1 MKTQSM
7 STIKIISLLLAVCFT
22 ARSYAEDIVAK
33 SYDIKNVEEVIVH
46 GGGHLELVQGDSE
59 SLRVEADHEVMERV
73 VVDQSGDKLTLNV
86 KKSGNYFNFLHWFNT
101 SKDEVKYILQLKN
114 INHLGLHGASQAK
127 LGNWVGTKLTV
138 KGSGAAEVIFANVT
152 LQDFIVELS
161 GASNSRFQ
169 QLNADKASFNLSG
182 AANVDAKATGQ
193 LKRLKVDASGAS
205 NFRGKLLKVSEADVD
220 ASGASNIDLRVTE
233 FLKAGASGASNIRY
247 LGQPKLQNNVS
258 GASHVSSI
266 DK

>member
-1 MKTQSM
+1 MKTQSI
-7 STIKIISLLLAVCFT
+7 TTVKIISLLLAIGFT
-22 ARSYAEDIVAK
+22 VSSYAEDIVAK

-59 SLRVEADHEVMERV
+59 SLRVEADREIMERV

-86 KKSGNYFNFLHWFNT
+86 KKTGNYFNFFHWFGNNN
-101 SKDEVKYILQLKN
+101 DEVKYILQLKN
-114 INHLGLHGASQAK
+114 LHHLGLHGASQAK

-138 KGSGAAEVIFANVT
+138 KASGAADVTFADIT

-169 QLNADKASFNLSG
+169 QMSADKASFNLSG
-182 AANVDAKATGQ
+182 AANVDAKAAGQ

-205 NFRGKLLKVSEADVD
+205 NFRAKLLKVSEADVD
-220 ASGASNIDLRVTE
+220 ASGASNIDLNVTE
-233 FLKAGASGASNIRY
+233 FLKAGASGASSIRY